1 MPPMS
6 QKMRSGAP
14 KLSDQAKYL
23 VVPEDIVSTGW
34 PAVRKTCVDKLG
46 AEFDPWQDG
55 AGRVILAKRADGNL
69 ASMIDGVG
77 MSLPRQV
84 GKTHLIGYMVFALC
98 VNMPGL
104 LVIWTAHHSATSTE
118 TFLSMQ
124 GFAKRGKI
132 VPHVKQVFTGSGDEE
147 VRFHNG
153 SRILFGAR
161 EHGFGRGIAGVDV
174 LIFDEAQILSDK
186 AMSNMLATMNT
197 SKFGLQLYIGTPPKP
212 EDRSETFKRMRR
224 EAIAGTLTDGAWI
237 EFGAD
242 ADADGDDRAQWRKMN
257 PSYPKRTPVQS
268 LQRLKRKLSPDDW
281 RREGMGIWDDDEEG
295 SRLIDADLWKRQGR
309 SAALVSSLQ
318 AEEIARTFGITFSL
332 DGKRVA
338 VAGGMKH
345 PDGAHAEIVEGYSGH
360 MEAGL
365 DSLAAW
371 LAEESRREKTSLYAI
386 SGRSHAE
393 VLSQKLIKL
402 GVPRKAVHILNSTEY
417 FTACSMYETGM
428 RDGSVTHSEDESAN
442 QTILDRSVAV
452 CDKKLRG
459 PAGSWSWEVTVPGG
473 DETPLE
479 AVSVAVWAALTTK
492 RRPGRKTRAVVL
504 G

>member
-14 KLSDQAKYL
+14 KLSDQAKHL

-224 EAIAGTLTDGAWI
+224 EAIGGTLVDGAWI

-281 RREGMGIWDDDEEG
+281 RREGMGIWDDDQEG
-295 SRLIDADLWKRQGR
+295 SRLISEDVWTRQGL
-309 SAALVSSLQ
+309 AADAVERIR
-318 AEEIARTFGITFSL
+318 ADEEVRTFGVTFSQ

-338 VAGGMKH
+338 VAGGLRH
-345 PDGAHAEIVEGYSGH
+345 PDGAHGEIVDGYSGH
-360 MEAGL
+360 LVQGVDA
-365 DSLAAW
+365 LAVW
-371 LAEESRREKTSLYAI
+371 LAEPARREKTGLYAL

-393 VLSQKLIKL
+393 VLKRKLIAL
-402 GVPRKAVHILNSTEY
+402 GVPKKAVHILNTTEY
-417 FTACSMYETGM
+417 FTACSTYEEGLA
-428 RDGSVTHSEDESAN
+428 DKSVTHSADESAN
-442 QTILDRSVAV
+442 QSLLDQSVAV
-452 CDKKLRG
+452 CDKKIRG
-459 PAGSWSWEVTVPGG
+459 AGSWGWEVTVPGG
-473 DETPLE
+473 DETPVE

-492 RRPGRKTRAVVL
+492 RRPGRKVRAVVL